1 MTFWCFYQQFLFYF
15 YPYTLYIYVFV
26 CKRKTLDYSFPGFL
40 SLEAVVMLTAKVNLG
55 RLVYVA
61 NVQDS
66 VALFLNVVLS

>member
-1 MTFWCFYQQFLFYF
+1 MGLCVKEKL
-15 YPYTLYIYVFV
+15 LKSSISHRVI
-26 CKRKTLDYSFPGFL
+26 DYSFPGFL

-66 VALFLNVVLS
+66 VALFLNVVLSQC